1 MVSLRTSSL
10 PRRER
15 LMKGRREEL
24 KAGKKGK
31 HRGTENTE
39 EKREGA
45 AGRKEDGGLSVGIL

>member
-1 MVSLRTSSL
+1 M
-10 PRRER
+10 
-15 LMKGRREEL
+15 MKRRREEL

-45 AGRKEDGGLSVGIL
+45 AGRKEDGGLSVGML